1 MTRDQFIILYERFEL
16 EYSNALKKADLE
28 YQEVIASVKAYQKI
42 VSPIGE
48 EIGKELKNFVTE
60 EKLVLGGT
68 QKTEIYFYKEKP
80 LTLTIPSGIEGY
92 PDFGP
97 FDIDPVDHVGDETNP
112 ADTKLSSEKLSA
124 IYGKIVSGYTSPIL
138 FKYLEVNF
146 LLDEVSYL
154 RKEVDSLKL
163 ETKELRED
171 VRILKVELA
180 ILTGGASAIPNAA
193 ETAADA
199 LKAKAKKLF
208 G

>member
-1 MTRDQFIILYERFEL
+1 MTREEFIIIYEKFEL

-28 YQEVIASVKAYQKI
+28 YQKVISSVKAYQKI
-42 VSPIGE
+42 NKPTGGFDKE
-48 EIGKELKNFVTE
+48 EVNFVVKPTY
-60 EKLVLGGT
+60 VGNGT
-68 QKTEIYFYKEKP
+68 QETSIYLYKQEP
-80 LTLTIPSGIEGY
+80 LTLVIPSGIEGY

-97 FDIDPVDHVGDETNP
+97 FDIDPVDHVGDKTHP

-138 FKYLEVNF
+138 FRYLEVDF
-146 LLDEVSYL
+146 LIHEVDSL
-154 RKEVDSLKL
+154 RKEVNLLKV